1 MLVNSLPEE
10 ILTYI
15 FLKLNRFYSPLLNLV
30 CNDFRVANTYSK
42 YIKILKYNQIVYD
55 YFPLSLVHFYKER
68 LIINPFYQLLLDI
81 YSFNGNTKDINTYNI
96 GFRCRKFRYIEKN
109 GNKYDLFLND
119 VIVIIANVF
128 RKKSILLN
136 QWLQNNLLIN
146 WKEYLDGFTNN
157 KVTLLMSQYGD
168 IDGMEWL
175 WNRNYLY
182 SDNSYRVII
191 KNGDIDKFLWLLNK
205 RVPLDSVS
213 ILNTIVYGADH
224 IFYYIWD
231 RVIIVNQKFYYKDNL
246 NDIEFSFYWLI
257 MNIVKYKRSDILKV
271 ISKNVKIND
280 YIKPSE
286 IDIIKERCSYYDDK
300 DAANEIIRIC
310 AG

>member
-1 MLVNSLPEE
+1 MLISDLPEE

-55 YFPLSLVHFYKER
+55 YFPLSLVDFYKER

-81 YSFNGNTKDINTYNI
+81 YSFNGNTRDINTYNI
-96 GFRCRKFRYIEKN
+96 GFKDRKYRYIEKN
-109 GNKYDLFLND
+109 RNKYDLYLNG

-128 RKKSILLN
+128 RKRCILLN

-182 SDNSYRVII
+182 CDNSYRVII

-213 ILNTIVYGADH
+213 ILNTIVYGADS

-231 RVIIVNQKFYYKDNL
+231 RVIIVNRKFYYKDNL
-246 NDIEFSFYWLI
+246 NDLEFSFYWLI
-257 MNIVKYKRSDILKV
+257 MNIVKYKRIDILNM
-271 ISKNVKIND
+271 ISKIVKISD
-280 YIKPSE
+280 YIKPNE
-286 IDIIKERCSYYDDK
+286 IDIIKERCTYYDDQK
-300 DAANEIIRIC
+300 LANEVIRIC
-310 AG
+310 AE

>member
-81 YSFNGNTKDINTYNI
+81 YSFNGNTRDINTYNI
-96 GFRCRKFRYIEKN
+96 GFKDRKYRYIEKN

-191 KNGDIDKFLWLLNK
+191 KNDDIDKFLWLLNK

-231 RVIIVNQKFYYKDNL
+231 RVIIVNQKFYYKDNQ

-257 MNIVKYKRSDILKV
+257 IIGPWL
-271 ISKNVKIND
+271 
-280 YIKPSE
+280 YI
-286 IDIIKERCSYYDDK
+286 
-300 DAANEIIRIC
+300 A
-310 AG
+310 